1 MVMPAYSILHVPFM
15 IGLNRM
21 LRLRHNNVLFF
32 SCNAQHG
39 QLIYSIGTP
48 NCYICIAIY
57 SANLFACHL
66 RVTGGQARSSE
77 KNLLIAPH
85 RIRARCSCRIFC
97 HTYKGLLFFFDHMCT
112 DLARKPVEMLWLS
125 PIRMVSQPECQN
137 TYCMPSLL
145 HRPKH
150 FVARAAGCVQ
160 YCRGLLV

>member
-57 SANLFACHL
+57 SANLFVACHL
-66 RVTGGQARSSE
+66 RVSGG
-77 KNLLIAPH
+77 
-85 RIRARCSCRIFC
+85 
-97 HTYKGLLFFFDHMCT
+97 
-112 DLARKPVEMLWLS
+112 
-125 PIRMVSQPECQN
+125 
-137 TYCMPSLL
+137 
-145 HRPKH
+145 
-150 FVARAAGCVQ
+150 
-160 YCRGLLV
+160 